1 VRSQPFYFEIKD
13 LMTQFVAAFN
23 SVVIN
28 RYNKNR
34 APGEKKIR
42 VSYVYAPKQRII
54 QDYVN
59 RSMHYTLPVIAV
71 NMGTVARD
79 NSRAFNKQFGT
90 FHPNDGVATTD
101 YIPMPVPVNVTVNMS
116 LLTKFQTDMDQL
128 LSNFIPYNNPY
139 IVISWKVPNA
149 FVQVPQEI
157 RTEVLWNENISMQYP
172 TDLPAETPFRVVADT
187 SFTIKGWLFKKHT
200 DPANNIFEVI
210 TNLYPVSGFEIA

>member
-1 VRSQPFYFEIKD
+1 
-13 LMTQFVAAFN
+13 
-23 SVVIN
+23 
-28 RYNKNR
+28 
-34 APGEKKIR
+34 
-42 VSYVYAPKQRII
+42 
-54 QDYVN
+54 
-59 RSMHYTLPVIAV
+59 MHYTLPVIAV

-90 FHPNDGVATTD
+90 FHPNQGVATTD

-139 IVISWKVPNA
+139 IVISWKVPSA
-149 FVQVPQEI
+149 FVQVAQEI

-200 DPANNIFEVI
+200 EPANNIFEVI